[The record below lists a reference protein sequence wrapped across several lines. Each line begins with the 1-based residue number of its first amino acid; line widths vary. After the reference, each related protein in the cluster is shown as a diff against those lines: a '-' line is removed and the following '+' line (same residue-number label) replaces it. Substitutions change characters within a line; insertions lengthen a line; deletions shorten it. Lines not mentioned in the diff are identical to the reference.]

1 VFSVGDKV
9 IYGSKIVC
17 SFNGI
22 EDKDFDNET
31 RSYYVLKP
39 IFENASTIFLPVDG
53 CDIAGK
59 LRRLLTIEEIYLS
72 IKEISYENTMWAD
85 NANEREEQYKQL
97 LAKDDHVIILKLIVT
112 LYLRKERGEKL
123 NKSDELTFK
132 NAMQVLC
139 DELAYI
145 LNLKNAQVFPF
156 IFEEIK
162 TGARNLQKGIGRNV

>member
-17 SFNGI
+17 RFNGI
-22 EDKDFDNET
+22 ADKGFDNKT
-31 RSYYVLKP
+31 RRYYVLKP

-53 CDIAGK
+53 DEVEK
-59 LRRLLTIEEIYLS
+59 LRRPLLIEEIYLS
-72 IKEISYENTMWAD
+72 IKEITYEDTMWTD
-85 NANEREEQYKQL
+85 NANEREERYKQL
-97 LAKDDHVIILKLIVT
+97 LAEDDHVIILKLIVT

-145 LNLKNAQVFPF
+145 LNVKHAQVFPF

-162 TGARNLQKGIGRNV
+162 TGARNLQKRIGGNV

>member
-17 SFNGI
+17 RFNGI
-22 EDKDFDNET
+22 EDKNFDNET
-31 RSYYVLKP
+31 RRYYVLKP
-39 IFENASTIFLPVDG
+39 IFENTSTIFLPVDG
-53 CDIAGK
+53 DDIAGK
-59 LRRLLTIEEIYLS
+59 LRRPLTIEEIYLS
-72 IKEISYENTMWAD
+72 IKEIAYEDTIWTDNT
-85 NANEREEQYKQL
+85 NEREERYKQL
-97 LAKDDHVIILKLIVT
+97 LAEDDHVIILKLIVT
-112 LYLRKERGEKL
+112 LHLRKERGEKL
-123 NKSDELTFK
+123 NNSDEHTLK

-162 TGARNLQKGIGRNV
+162 TGARNLQKRIGGNV